1 MSHSLKEFAQKCLE
15 VHNDFRR
22 THGVPDLKINDQL
35 TAEAKKF
42 LINFTLNVAFYKSF

>member
-1 MSHSLKEFAQKCLE
+1 MSHSLKEFADKCLE

-22 THGVPDLKINDQL
+22 THGVPDLKINSQL

-42 LINFTLNVAFYKSF
+42 LLNISLVDI

>member
-22 THGVPDLKINDQL
+22 AHRVPDLKINEQL

-42 LINFTLNVAFYKSF
+42 VSNFTPNILFYNSF

>member
-22 THGVPDLKINDQL
+22 SHGVPDLKINDQL

-42 LINFTLNVAFYKSF
+42 LPKFTSIIVF